1 LDWKAILMSRHARSV
16 IISAGILGALVSMI
30 SSCSNMILD
39 MAATSRADQAALSTD
54 ADLSELTVSAGALS
68 PAFSAETTAYSVA
81 VENAISSITVT
92 GTPADTDAT
101 VSGNSGVAQ
110 ALGVGDNP
118 ITIAVTAAD
127 GTTVK
132 NYVVT
137 VTRAALS
144 TNADLSEL
152 TVIAGALSPA
162 FSAATTAYTVTVENA
177 ISSITV
183 TGIPADTDATVS
195 GNSGVAQALGVGD
208 NPITIAVT
216 AADGTTVKN
225 YVVTVTRAALSTDA
239 DLSELTVSAGA
250 LSPAFSAETTAY
262 SVAVENAISSI
273 TVTGIPADTDATV
286 SGNSGVAQAID
297 VGDNPITIAVAA
309 ADGTTVKNYVVTV
322 TRGAPTYT
330 VTYDSQGATTEADPS
345 SQTVT
350 DGGNVGSLPEP
361 PEKFTY
367 VFDGWYTEANG
378 GGTAFLADTAV
389 DADITVYAKW
399 TTNAAVTTLA
409 GSGNVGAINGTGTS
423 ASFDSPTG
431 VTVDSAGNVYV
442 ADYNNHLIR
451 KITPGG
457 DVTTLAGTS
466 GTAGDADGTGTDASF
481 DSPHGVTVDSAGH
494 VYVADTFNHLIRR
507 ITPGGEVTTL
517 AGSGASG
524 DADGTGTSAPF
535 DSPVGVTVD
544 SAGNVYVADY
554 NNHLI
559 RKITPG
565 GEVTTLAGSGE
576 AGSADGTGTDASFN
590 GPHGVT
596 VDSAGNV
603 YVADYNNHLIRKITP
618 GGEVTTLAGTSGTAG
633 DADGTSTDASFN
645 VLME

>member
-1 LDWKAILMSRHARSV
+1 
-16 IISAGILGALVSMI
+16 
-30 SSCSNMILD
+30 
-39 MAATSRADQAALSTD
+39 
-54 ADLSELTVSAGALS
+54 
-68 PAFSAETTAYSVA
+68 
-81 VENAISSITVT
+81 
-92 GTPADTDAT
+92 

-118 ITIAVTAAD
+118 ITIAVT
-127 GTTVK
+127 
-132 NYVVT
+132 
-137 VTRAALS
+137 
-144 TNADLSEL
+144 
-152 TVIAGALSPA
+152 
-162 FSAATTAYTVTVENA
+162 
-177 ISSITV
+177 
-183 TGIPADTDATVS
+183 
-195 GNSGVAQALGVGD
+195 
-208 NPITIAVT
+208 
-216 AADGTTVKN
+216 
-225 YVVTVTRAALSTDA
+225 
-239 DLSELTVSAGA
+239 
-250 LSPAFSAETTAY
+250 
-262 SVAVENAISSI
+262 
-273 TVTGIPADTDATV
+273 
-286 SGNSGVAQAID
+286 
-297 VGDNPITIAVAA
+297 A

-399 TTNAAVTTLA
+399 TNNAVVTTLA
-409 GSGNVGAINGTGTS
+409 GSGNVGAINGPGTSASFDSPTGVTVDSAGNVYVADTFNHLIRKITPGGDVTTLAGTSGTAGHADGTGTDASFNGPHGVTVDSAGHVYVADTLNHLIRKITPGGEVTTLAGSGTPGAIDGTGTS

-442 ADYNNHLIR
+442 ADTLNHLIR

-457 DVTTLAGTS
+457 EVTTLAGTS
-466 GTAGDADGTGTDASF
+466 GEAGSADGTGTDASF
-481 DSPHGVTVDSAGH
+481 DFPIGVTVDSVGN

-517 AGSGASG
+517 AGSGDEGS
-524 DADGTGTSAPF
+524 ADGTGTDASF
-535 DSPVGVTVD
+535 DFPIGVTVD
-544 SAGNVYVADY
+544 SAGNVYVADTF
-554 NNHLI
+554 NHLI
-559 RKITPG
+559 RRITPG

-590 GPHGVT
+590 GPYGVT

-603 YVADYNNHLIRKITP
+603 YVADYNNHLIRKI
-618 GGEVTTLAGTSGTAG
+618 EQ
-633 DADGTSTDASFN
+633 
-645 VLME
+645 

>member
-39 MAATSRADQAALSTD
+39 MAATSRADQAALGTD

-152 TVIAGALSPA
+152 TVSAGALSPA
-162 FSAATTAYTVTVENA
+162 FSAATTAYTVT
-177 ISSITV
+177 
-183 TGIPADTDATVS
+183 
-195 GNSGVAQALGVGD
+195 
-208 NPITIAVT
+208 
-216 AADGTTVKN
+216 
-225 YVVTVTRAALSTDA
+225 
-239 DLSELTVSAGA
+239 
-250 LSPAFSAETTAY
+250 
-262 SVAVENAISSI
+262 VENAISSI

-517 AGSGASG
+517 AGSG
-524 DADGTGTSAPF
+524 
-535 DSPVGVTVD
+535 
-544 SAGNVYVADY
+544 
-554 NNHLI
+554 
-559 RKITPG
+559 
-565 GEVTTLAGSGE
+565 E

-645 VLME
+645 GPHGVTVDSAGHVYVADYNNHLIRKITPGGEVTTLAGTSGEAGSADGTGTDASFNGPYGVTVDSAGNVYVADYNNHLIRKIEQ